1 MVGTTVI
8 GVIADDVTGGT
19 DVAVAF
25 RRAGLATVIL
35 FGSPD
40 SETILPYHDAVVIAL
55 KTRTLPVDD
64 AVAESLRAAE
74 WLKNHGASQ
83 LYFKYC
89 STFDSKPEGNIG
101 QVADALADLQ
111 GSRLTV
117 VAPASPE
124 HRRTQYMGNLFVAE
138 QPLAESPMSHHPLT
152 PMTDSNVVR
161 LLSAQTERPVE
172 LVSQKTVRAGARAI
186 REYLDEMAGRGVRYA
201 VTDAITAK
209 DLQAIG
215 DACRDDVLVTGAAG
229 LAGGLG
235 RSLAGNRGSSQD
247 HEQDPVGTGRA
258 VALAGSC
265 SARTREQVSYM
276 REQEP
281 SFFLDAVA
289 NPDPVQLAESAL
301 AWFGTLPHDARPLIY
316 STLEPGELRRTQE
329 ILGTERSSAI
339 LEKATGLI
347 ARGLV
352 ERGVRRI
359 VTAGGETSG
368 AVVQALGVQG
378 GTIGTEMAPGVPW
391 IYTTGQIP
399 IALLLKSGNF
409 GDPGMLA
416 QAVHADANAG
426 EASLAG
432 H

>member
-1 MVGTTVI
+1 MI

-25 RRAGLATVIL
+25 RRAGLATIIL
-35 FGSPD
+35 FGHPD
-40 SETILPYHDAVVIAL
+40 DGAVLPYHDAVVIAL

-64 AVAESLRAAE
+64 AVAQSLRAAA
-74 WLKNHGASQ
+74 WLKAHGATQ

-111 GSRLTV
+111 KSRLTV
-117 VAPASPE
+117 VVPASPE

-172 LVSQKTVRAGARAI
+172 LVTHKTVRAGADAI
-186 REYLDEMAGRGVRYA
+186 RKHLDQLTSRGVRYA
-201 VTDAITAK
+201 VTDAITAT

-235 RSLAGNRGSSQD
+235 RALTGTRARRQSQG
-247 HEQDPVGTGRA
+247 EDPVGAGRA
-258 VALAGSC
+258 AALAGSC
-265 SARTREQVSYM
+265 SARTREQVAYM
-276 REQEP
+276 REHGP
-281 SFFLDAVA
+281 AFFLDALTTPSA
-289 NPDPVQLAESAL
+289 EQLAAAAL
-301 AWFGTLPHDARPLIY
+301 DWYDGLPADARPLIY
-316 STLEPGELRRTQE
+316 SSLEPDALRRTQQT
-329 ILGTERSSAI
+329 LGTERSATI
-339 LEKATGLI
+339 LETATGLI
-347 ARGLV
+347 AKGLV

-378 GTIGTEMAPGVPW
+378 GTIGAELAPGVPW
-391 IYTTGQIP
+391 IYTTGETP

-409 GDPGMLA
+409 GTPELLV
-416 QAVHADANAG
+416 QAVRAATIPG
-426 EASLAG
+426 EAGLAG

>member
-1 MVGTTVI
+1 MI

-35 FGSPD
+35 FGQPD
-40 SETILPYHDAVVIAL
+40 EETALPYHDAVVIAL

-64 AVAESLRAAE
+64 AVAESLRAAA
-74 WLKNHGASQ
+74 WLKNHGAGQ

-101 QVADALADLQ
+101 QVADALADFQ
-111 GSRLTV
+111 GARLTV
-117 VAPASPE
+117 VVPSSPE

-161 LLSAQTERPVE
+161 LLTAQTERPVE

-186 REYLDEMAGRGVRYA
+186 RERLDDLSAHGVRYA
-201 VTDAITAK
+201 VTDAISAT

-235 RSLAGNRGSSQD
+235 RALAGARRSRQTHGD
-247 HEQDPVGTGRA
+247 DPVGTSRS

-265 SARTREQVSYM
+265 SAPTREQVAYM
-276 REQEP
+276 RSHEP
-281 SFFLDAVA
+281 AFFLDALA
-289 NPDPVQLAESAL
+289 TPDAAKLAASAL
-301 AWFGTLPHDARPLIY
+301 AWFESLPADARPLIY
-316 STLEPGELRRTQE
+316 STLEPEELRRSQE
-329 ILGTERSSAI
+329 VLGTEGSALI
-339 LEKATGLI
+339 LETATGLI

-352 ERGVRRI
+352 ARGVRRI

-368 AVVQALGVQG
+368 AVVSALGIQG
-378 GTIGTEMAPGVPW
+378 GTIGAEIAPGVPW
-391 IYTTGQIP
+391 IYTTGPVP
-399 IALLLKSGNF
+399 IAVLLKSGNF
-409 GDPGMLA
+409 GDPDLLV
-416 QAVHADANAG
+416 QAVRADARTG